1 MVVLLGSCDFG
12 GSEYYTYSTNDG
24 YNEIYFLWGDSSR
37 CGVTICDTSI
47 KFDGLKLFFP
57 SDNSSIKGY
66 CETYYLPIKNNK
78 RELVDS
84 TKTCGWHF
92 DLTEND
98 YRIKEN
104 PFTIIYMYSGKK
116 IVLVDTLFRK
126 KEEIT
131 LIDKLPLPKLH

>member
-1 MVVLLGSCDFG
+1 LKKTHKTKIFVYLVLVVLLGSCDFG

-78 RELVDS
+78 RELVD
-84 TKTCGWHF
+84 
-92 DLTEND
+92 
-98 YRIKEN
+98 
-104 PFTIIYMYSGKK
+104 IILP
-116 IVLVDTLFRK
+116 IFR
-126 KEEIT
+126 T
-131 LIDKLPLPKLH
+131 TD

>member
-1 MVVLLGSCDFG
+1 MVILIGSCDFG
-12 GSEYYTYSTNDG
+12 TSEYYTYTTNDG

-47 KFDGLKLFFP
+47 QFDGLKLFFP
-57 SDNSSIKGY
+57 SDKSTIKAS
-66 CETYYLPIKNNK
+66 CEIYYLPIKNSK
-78 RELVDS
+78 REVVDS

-92 DLTEND
+92 EITEND

-104 PFTIIYMYSGKK
+104 PFTIIYMYSGKS

-131 LIDKLPLPKLH
+131 LIDQLPLPKLH